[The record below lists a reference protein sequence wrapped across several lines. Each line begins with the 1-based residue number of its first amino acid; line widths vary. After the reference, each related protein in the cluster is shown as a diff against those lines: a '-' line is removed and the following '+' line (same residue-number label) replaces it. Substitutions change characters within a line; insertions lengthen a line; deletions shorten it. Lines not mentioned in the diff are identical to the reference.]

1 MQPVI
6 TEKERVSS
14 FFTFYLI
21 HAMQIGVGI
30 LGFER
35 YIAKDAGYDAWISII
50 LAGIGMH
57 VALWLS
63 YKILDKS
70 NGDLIE
76 THTQLFGKW
85 IGGFFSFL
93 FILYYLILAITVLR
107 TFTEIVQVWVFSELS
122 HWVYSGGFILIAL
135 YFVAGGFRL
144 VTGICFFSVLYGLPL
159 LLVKYFPLRYA
170 HFEHLLPIFDHSL
183 GEIMK
188 AAHTM
193 TLNFIGIELLFF
205 YYPFIK
211 HTKSSQKWAHY
222 GVLYTTILYLIT
234 ALVSFVYFSEG
245 QLQSVTWST
254 LNLWKIIEL
263 PFIERFEYAGLAVWV
278 TVVLPNICL
287 SLWAANQGINRL
299 FSLNSRISMMALGVL
314 TLLGC
319 GLLLTR
325 PQIDLLNTMVSRMGF
340 YVLYGYI
347 PFLFITQLIV
357 LKVRRG
363 Q

>member
-6 TEKERVSS
+6 TEKEQVSS
-14 FFTFYLI
+14 FLTFYLI
-21 HAMQIGVGI
+21 HSMQIGVGI

-76 THTQLFGKW
+76 THAQLFGKW
-85 IGGFFSFL
+85 IGGFLSFL
-93 FILYYLILAITVLR
+93 FVLYCLVLAITVLR
-107 TFTEIVQVWVFSELS
+107 TFTEIVQVWIFPELS
-122 HWVYSGGFILIAL
+122 TWIYSGVFILLAL
-135 YFVAGGFRL
+135 SFVAGGFRV

-159 LLVKYFPLRYA
+159 LAVKYFPLKYG
-170 HFEHLLPIFDHSL
+170 HFEHLLPIFDHSP
-183 GEIMK
+183 GDIMK
-188 AAHTM
+188 AAQTM
-193 TLNFIGIELLFF
+193 TLNFIGIELLFL

-211 HTKSSQKWAHY
+211 HAKSSQKWAHY
-222 GVLYTTILYLIT
+222 GVLFTTAVYLIT
-234 ALVSFVYFSEG
+234 ALVSYVYFSEG
-245 QLQSVTWST
+245 QLQRITWAT
-254 LNLWKIIEL
+254 LTLWKIVDL
-263 PFIERFEYAGLAVWV
+263 PFIERFEYAGLGIWE
-278 TVVLPNICL
+278 TVVLSNICL
-287 SLWAANQGINRL
+287 SLWAAYQGINRL
-299 FSLNSRISMMALGVL
+299 FSLNSKMIMFALGVI

-319 GLLLTR
+319 GLLVTR
-325 PQIDLLNTMVSRMGF
+325 AQIDLLNTLVSKAGF

-357 LKVRRG
+357 LKVRRN